1 MNTTF
6 AEQAAEYI
14 RLNAS
19 GRNPLAPGTLRAYQS
34 YLKARLI
41 PQIGSKRLQ
50 DITDLTVKMVVDRI
64 CPDLSAQTVSSICKV
79 FKGVMDSAVDENG
92 RKLFA
97 QEWNWT
103 FIDRPAVVQADRNTP
118 EIGPEALQD
127 ALRQAQ
133 PEDKLLWAFLAGSG
147 LRIGEA
153 MAVRTTPEVP
163 GNVWNPAEKTITV
176 EVQQDEKGNLEA
188 LKTGSSRRIVDLCS
202 ELNNFLLKHHDAV
215 SFNGELFPSRE
226 KKARARLDRD
236 HPSTG
241 FHAFRRFR
249 LTQLD
254 AAAIPDGLNRF
265 WSGHA
270 GRDVHQRYAKWG
282 SLLEERRQW
291 AEKVGLGFE
300 LPEEQ

>member
-14 RLNAS
+14 RQNAS

-64 CPDLSAQTVSSICKV
+64 YPDLEAQTISSICKV

-97 QEWNWT
+97 REWNWT
-103 FIDRPAVVQADRNTP
+103 FIDRPAVVQADRKTP
-118 EIGPEALQD
+118 TFGPETLS
-127 ALRQAQ
+127 QAILEGSA
-133 PEDKLLWAFLAGSG
+133 EDKLLWAFLAGSG

-153 MAVRTTPEVP
+153 MAVRTIPGVG
-163 GNVWNPAEKTITV
+163 GNVWNPAERTVAV
-176 EVQQDEKGNLEA
+176 EVQQDRKGNLEP
-188 LKTGSSRRIVDLCS
+188 LKTGSSARIVDLCS
-202 ELNNFLLKHHDAV
+202 ELNDFMLAHRV
-215 SFNGELFPSRE
+215 GSETGELFPSRV
-226 KKARARLDRD
+226 KKARARLDHS
-236 HPSTG
+236 HPGTG

-254 AAAIPDGLNRF
+254 ATSIPEGLNRF

-270 GRDVHQRYAKWG
+270 PKDVHQRYAKWG
-282 SLLEERRQW
+282 SLLEERREW

-300 LPEEQ
+300 LPA